1 MITHIGDDKMMFEV
15 GQLVKFK
22 KDGKFVRG
30 TINEVFFEERTFA
43 HDEEPIIE
51 GFAVSRM
58 VGDTEYVT
66 FEKEVFI

>member
-1 MITHIGDDKMMFEV
+1 MSFSAMKGDK
-15 GQLVKFK
+15 VKFK

-30 TINEVFFEERTFA
+30 TIDKVFFKERTFEY
-43 HDEEPIIE
+43 DEEPIIE

-66 FEKEVFI
+66 YEENVVFV